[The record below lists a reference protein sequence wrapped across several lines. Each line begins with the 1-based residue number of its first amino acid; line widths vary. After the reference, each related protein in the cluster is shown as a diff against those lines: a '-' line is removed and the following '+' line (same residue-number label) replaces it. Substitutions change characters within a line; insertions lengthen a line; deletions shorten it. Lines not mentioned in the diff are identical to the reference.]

1 MVTVFKFVLG
11 LAKTFVFIA
20 GVGAIIGVVSMEI
33 EAYRAHQ
40 SIEKVAPASD
50 SADKVAPAS
59 DSADKVLADAVDAFL
74 AIPKN
79 QIGPRDLDCTNSEI
93 AEWYIAGFESRGN
106 KATPAQREVVRR
118 EVAPRMRTIMG
129 RAAAKYVALHP
140 DATDAEIGKVL
151 ETEAA
156 AEIQKHTLGVVG
168 LLLR

>member
-40 SIEKVAPASD
+40 SIE
-50 SADKVAPAS
+50 KVAPAS

-106 KATPAQREVVRR
+106 KATAAQREVVRR

-140 DATDAEIGKVL
+140 DATDAQIGKVL